1 MAFMNSVTAA
11 GCIIAQSYVNTL
23 GVEYT
28 SAYSVCNRYINLF
41 MLPSLTAGFAV
52 STFTSQNFGARKY
65 LRIRECVR
73 TGLIIGLF
81 SYALCGTAMI
91 CLPEA
96 LAGLM
101 LNGPQS
107 IALASE
113 FLRICGSMLFTLNA
127 LFIFRSALQGMGK
140 PMIPMCSGI
149 LEMVLRV
156 LIIVLLLP
164 RIAFQAA
171 AYAEIA
177 AWTGALAL
185 NLAAYIIIVRRI

>member
-1 MAFMNSVTAA
+1 
-11 GCIIAQSYVNTL
+11 
-23 GVEYT
+23 
-28 SAYSVCNRYINLF
+28 
-41 MLPSLTAGFAV
+41 
-52 STFTSQNFGARKY
+52 
-65 LRIRECVR
+65 
-73 TGLIIGLF
+73 
-81 SYALCGTAMI
+81 
-91 CLPEA
+91 
-96 LAGLM
+96 
-101 LNGPQS
+101 
-107 IALASE
+107 
-113 FLRICGSMLFTLNA
+113 
-127 LFIFRSALQGMGK
+127 MGK